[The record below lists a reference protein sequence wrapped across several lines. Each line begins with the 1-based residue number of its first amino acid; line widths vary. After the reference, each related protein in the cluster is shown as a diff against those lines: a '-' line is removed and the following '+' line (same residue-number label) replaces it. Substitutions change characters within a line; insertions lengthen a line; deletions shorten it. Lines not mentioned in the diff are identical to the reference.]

1 MLQYFMPVRAGT
13 GDTYSI
19 DKLILDFK
27 LRGGRQWTDSFFSYL
42 NQGLSIYFR
51 HWTTNR
57 IGAHK
62 EQFTFDCGDGNSF
75 WCGVGLNDG
84 TGNVSNRVRLEFNP
98 NKVAAHYE
106 FIQVFNCL
114 RSLAV
119 GPPGVV
125 RFDLAV
131 DFPVLRS
138 DCWLL
143 KDNRMYEEV
152 RKSSEDR
159 TQYLGERNKPG
170 RCKLYNKALE
180 AGLGYPLSR
189 LEITLSGETIDY
201 KDLLGIWP
209 QVLILDDLQ
218 LVFDGLKLTE
228 TDRFIVRSLILDA
241 GRIAELSRRKRQ
253 KIAGIMTQYIR
264 FLEIDKAAYEDIL
277 SQLYIYS
284 QQLAYWG
291 G

>member
-1 MLQYFMPVRAGT
+1 
-13 GDTYSI
+13 
-19 DKLILDFK
+19 
-27 LRGGRQWTDSFFSYL
+27 
-42 NQGLSIYFR
+42 
-51 HWTTNR
+51 
-57 IGAHK
+57 
-62 EQFTFDCGDGNSF
+62 
-75 WCGVGLNDG
+75 
-84 TGNVSNRVRLEFNP
+84 
-98 NKVAAHYE
+98 
-106 FIQVFNCL
+106 
-114 RSLAV
+114 
-119 GPPGVV
+119 
-125 RFDLAV
+125 
-131 DFPVLRS
+131 
-138 DCWLL
+138 
-143 KDNRMYEEV
+143 MYEEV

-228 TDRFIVRSLILDA
+228 TDRFIVRSLILDP